1 MLERRHPKLVLSDM
15 SKQRRTGKVFVDWS
29 QNDEHKT
36 TVNVYSLRARERPT
50 VSTPLTLGRGRGRAR
65 RDPEALS
72 FTSAEVLER
81 VAEHGDL
88 FAPVAE
94 LQQELPV
101 ASSAS

>member
-1 MLERRHPKLVLSDM
+1 M
-15 SKQRRTGKVFVDWS
+15 S
-29 QNDEHKT
+29 
-36 TVNVYSLRARERPT
+36 
-50 VSTPLTLGRGRGRAR
+50 
-65 RDPEALS
+65 DPERAQRS
-72 FTSAEVLER
+72 TSAEVLER